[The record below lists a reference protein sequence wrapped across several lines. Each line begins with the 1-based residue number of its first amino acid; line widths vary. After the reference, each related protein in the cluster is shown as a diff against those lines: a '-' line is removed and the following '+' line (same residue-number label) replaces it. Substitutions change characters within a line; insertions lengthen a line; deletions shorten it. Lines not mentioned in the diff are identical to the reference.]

1 MSRCWLTIP
10 EIQNS
15 ILKRRHLDIN
25 KMQGVK
31 WSLTGV
37 PCRVVRRSST
47 TMICPSS
54 AHSHRLLH
62 PSSPV
67 NTPTFFHSF
76 SPSLSSRPPQQQS
89 QKFLSGIQNTRHGVW
104 SSRPCILCAS
114 SVSSRKWRI
123 HWRLYSVGTS
133 SDLEDDD
140 YMSDSDFNV
149 NSNGHT
155 KILDKDQ
162 FNQLRVILYPSSSD
176 PIIKAMNEANSV
188 QEVFDIVERCGDQ
201 LTAEQA
207 SQAVV
212 TLWDLQKVYGRFGF
226 DRDNIHGSMLTQ
238 FLEKIVS
245 HPVFKKLIT
254 SLDRLCENLDST
266 AVSCMLL
273 YLNKMGVKRNLPL
286 IHKLEEVSVEGVS
299 NFNMNALSRL
309 CVYLKD
315 SGIRGYYLQSKVM
328 PIVVD
333 RISSCSTVEDLHLLT
348 ICLSSSRS
356 LLTES
361 VIDQYIALVEQKL
374 HENVF
379 EDCDPKVILK
389 IIKLLTVA
397 EWSLKR
403 KLLCRQLMLCLVEK
417 IHSLSIAQIWDLA
430 GTYQS
435 YLEPRQVLQ
444 KIKQYAL
451 NAIGDSSSAIGK
463 PQLLCLA
470 PYTSPKLKNYFEGM
484 VAEHLDRKDI
494 HEYIV
499 ILFKTLRYIK
509 TSNFRLCNAFWLKSM
524 NAVELEIEKQP
535 IHFLGLKDMMR
546 RNLYHRYMYFN
557 NNLGGS
563 YRNYP
568 FENTMSKFLL
578 KDIRMATGLVPSK
591 LAYMT
596 SFLLSY
602 SPKEG
607 LPEDVIER
615 VLLCG
620 PQFSI
625 FDSLVLSRGIQI
637 TLALN
642 SFLKRRKMQQITAL
656 CRMLDSS
663 CEQHLKTAN
672 SLVDMTHILR
682 AYVSRG
688 GSPRAFLFE
697 RILAAHLP
705 FLSQLNSRHIRDLCF
720 CLINARY
727 SSPEI
732 LNSITQYVTE
742 HKDYIHVTTSEL
754 VLSCLY
760 KLGHHPPESERFFL
774 ACTSAFSE
782 DGPQMTSL
790 CILQMCLSLNMFGHL
805 PSNII
810 HHVFNLSFI
819 DQLDEELSKCSA
831 KSSYPMQVRHL
842 LMELNRAVCLDHP
855 EENIP
860 WFHEKYCQELLESVA
875 VPSSV
880 FLTEVHQ
887 ALVQLVGDPE
897 VLRANV
903 HTPYYY
909 LLDFEF
915 LLDAES
921 RPVPVRE
928 YVSGHNTAP
937 HSHLPET
944 QPGFRRVAVLVRNE
958 EDYCVNGRQLLG
970 RHQMERRHLELLG
983 YEVVEVPHFH
993 WYSMSL
999 STFTERLNYLKRLIY
1014 PTQT

>member
-1 MSRCWLTIP
+1 M
-10 EIQNS
+10 
-15 ILKRRHLDIN
+15 DID

-47 TMICPSS
+47 TRICPS
-54 AHSHRLLH
+54 SHRLLH

-67 NTPTFFHSF
+67 NSPTFFHSY
-76 SPSLSSRPPQQQS
+76 SPSPSSKPPHQQS
-89 QKFLSGIQNTRHGVW
+89 QKFLTEVQNMRHGVW
-104 SSRPCILCAS
+104 SPRPCILCAS
-114 SVSSRKWRI
+114 SVSFRKWKI
-123 HWRLYSVGTS
+123 QWRLYSVGTS

-149 NSNGHT
+149 NSNGQP
-155 KILDKDQ
+155 KILNKDQ

-226 DRDNIHGSMLTQ
+226 DRDNIHGSMLIE

-266 AVSCMLL
+266 AVS
-273 YLNKMGVKRNLPL
+273 
-286 IHKLEEVSVEGVS
+286 S
-299 NFNMNALSRL
+299 
-309 CVYLKD
+309 
-315 SGIRGYYLQSKVM
+315 
-328 PIVVD
+328 
-333 RISSCSTVEDLHLLT
+333 
-348 ICLSSSRS
+348 
-356 LLTES
+356 
-361 VIDQYIALVEQKL
+361 
-374 HENVF
+374 
-379 EDCDPKVILK
+379 
-389 IIKLLTVA
+389 
-397 EWSLKR
+397 
-403 KLLCRQLMLCLVEK
+403 
-417 IHSLSIAQIWDLA
+417 
-430 GTYQS
+430 
-435 YLEPRQVLQ
+435 
-444 KIKQYAL
+444 
-451 NAIGDSSSAIGK
+451 
-463 PQLLCLA
+463 

-484 VAEHLDRKDI
+484 VAEHLDRKDL
-494 HEYIV
+494 HDYIV

-524 NAVELEIEKQP
+524 KAVELEIKKQP

-568 FENTMSKFLL
+568 FENTMSKLLL

-637 TLALN
+637 SLALN

-663 CEQHLKTAN
+663 CEQHLKTVN

-705 FLSQLNSRHIRDLCF
+705 FLSQLNSRHIKDLCF

-727 SSPEI
+727 LSPEI
-732 LNSITQYVTE
+732 LNSITQYITE
-742 HKDYIHVTTSEL
+742 HKDYIHVETSEL

-774 ACTSAFSE
+774 ACTSTFSE

-790 CILQMCLSLNMFGHL
+790 SILQMCLSLNKFGHL
-805 PSNII
+805 PSKII

-819 DQLDEELSKCSA
+819 DQLDEELSKCSS

-860 WFHEKYCQELLESVA
+860 WFHEKYCKELLESVA

-887 ALVQLVGDPE
+887 ALVQLVGDPQ

-909 LLDFEF
+909 FLDFEF